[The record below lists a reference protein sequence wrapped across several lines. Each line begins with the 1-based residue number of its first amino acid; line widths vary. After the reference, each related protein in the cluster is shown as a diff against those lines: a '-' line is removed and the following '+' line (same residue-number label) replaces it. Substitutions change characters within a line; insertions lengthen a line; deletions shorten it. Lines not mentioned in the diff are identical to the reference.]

1 MEALA
6 TCHGITWVGDTLIG
20 DPLDVKMF
28 IETGWELNE
37 PKDDA
42 LTLAMVYPS
51 NQNIYKN
58 SILRRFDFTSALM
71 RMSVISKNTLDT
83 CYRSF
88 VKGSP
93 EKIFE
98 LSVKSSI
105 PDNYDDVL
113 NKYTKEGYRVIS
125 LAQKKLS
132 INS

>member
-1 MEALA
+1 
-6 TCHGITWVGDTLIG
+6 
-20 DPLDVKMF
+20 
-28 IETGWELNE
+28 
-37 PKDDA
+37 
-42 LTLAMVYPS
+42 
-51 NQNIYKN
+51 
-58 SILRRFDFTSALM
+58 M

-132 INS
+132 INN